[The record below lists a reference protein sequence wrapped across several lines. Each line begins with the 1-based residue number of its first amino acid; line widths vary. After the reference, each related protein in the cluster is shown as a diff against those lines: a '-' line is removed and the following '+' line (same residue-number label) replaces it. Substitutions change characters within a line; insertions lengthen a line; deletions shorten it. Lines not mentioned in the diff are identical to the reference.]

1 MPTAQQRAPYSRTHH
16 CGQLRPDHVGQTV
29 TVAGWVDSRRE
40 HGDALV
46 FIDLR
51 DREGIT
57 QLVFDLEDSSKDVVD
72 ASDKL
77 RSEDIIAVTGEVRKR
92 AGGSNPR
99 LSTGEI
105 EVVVSSLTVL
115 TKARDIPFHPN
126 DPDNL
131 PGEETRLRYR
141 FLDLRRPR
149 MQRILRT
156 RHKVAQTMRR
166 YLDEKG
172 FVEVETPNLCKSTP
186 EGARDF
192 LVPSRLQPG
201 TFYALPQ
208 SPQIFKQ
215 ILMVAGLD
223 KYFQIARCFRD
234 EDPRADRQAEFTQL
248 DIEMSFITR
257 DDIIEMMS
265 GLVSDIWKE
274 ALGVEI
280 GAIPHITYA
289 EAMEKYG
296 IDRPDL
302 RFGLELVDVS
312 DIAKTA
318 EFNVFKGAVES
329 GGIVKAIRVPG
340 GASLTRKQLDGYTE
354 HVKSQFRVG
363 GLPYSKFENGAFA
376 TGVAKFV
383 EPIKDA
389 LVAKLGLENGD
400 LVIFGADKK
409 SLVNKMLGDMR
420 IKLAK
425 DMNLVPAWGAQWK
438 FVWVVDFP
446 IVEWNEDE
454 KRWDS
459 MHHPFTAPR
468 PEDMHLLESS
478 PGEVLTNA
486 YDLVVNG
493 SEIGGGSI
501 RIHDQETQSKV
512 FALLGLT
519 EAQARVKFG
528 FLLDA
533 LRFGAP
539 PHGGIALGLDR
550 LIMHLCETDNI
561 RDVIAFPKS
570 QIGSDL
576 MSEAP
581 SEVDEKQLKEL
592 NIASTWTGEKQ

>member
-1 MPTAQQRAPYSRTHH
+1 MTTASPRAAYSRTHH
-16 CGQLRPDHVGQTV
+16 CGQLRPDHIGQTV
-29 TVAGWVDSRRE
+29 TLAGWVDSRRE

-51 DREGIT
+51 DREGVT
-57 QLVFDLEDSSKDVVD
+57 QLVFDLEDSAKDVVD
-72 ASDKL
+72 ASDRL
-77 RSEDIIAVTGEVRKR
+77 RSEDIIAVTGTVRKR
-92 AGGSNPR
+92 AGGANPR

-149 MQRILRT
+149 MQKILRT
-156 RHKVAQTMRR
+156 RHTVAQTMRR
-166 YLDEKG
+166 YLDEQG

-201 TFYALPQ
+201 CFYALPQ

-257 DDIIEMMS
+257 NDIIGMIT
-265 GLVSDIWKE
+265 GLVTRIWKE
-274 ALGVEI
+274 TLGVDI
-280 GAIPHITYA
+280 GTIPHMTYA

-312 DIAKTA
+312 SIAKTA
-318 EFNVFKGAVES
+318 DFNVFRNAVES

-340 GASLTRKQLDGYTE
+340 GATLTRKQLDGYTE

-363 GLPYSKFENGAFA
+363 GLPYAKFEKGAFA
-376 TGVAKFV
+376 TGVAKFL
-383 EPIKDA
+383 EPIKGA
-389 LVAKLGLENGD
+389 LVDALGLEDGD
-400 LVIFGADKK
+400 LVVFGADRK

-420 IKLAK
+420 LKLAK
-425 DMNLVPAWGAQWK
+425 DMGLVPAWGAQWK

-468 PEDMHLLESS
+468 PEDMGLLESS

-512 FALLGLT
+512 FSLLGLT

-550 LIMHLCETDNI
+550 LVMHLCDTDNI
-561 RDVIAFPKS
+561 RDVIAFPKT

-576 MSEAP
+576 MSDAP

-592 NIASTWTGEKQ
+592 HIASTWTGEKQ

>member
-1 MPTAQQRAPYSRTHH
+1 
-16 CGQLRPDHVGQTV
+16 
-29 TVAGWVDSRRE
+29 
-40 HGDALV
+40 
-46 FIDLR
+46 
-51 DREGIT
+51 
-57 QLVFDLEDSSKDVVD
+57 
-72 ASDKL
+72 
-77 RSEDIIAVTGEVRKR
+77 
-92 AGGSNPR
+92 
-99 LSTGEI
+99 
-105 EVVVSSLTVL
+105 
-115 TKARDIPFHPN
+115 
-126 DPDNL
+126 
-131 PGEETRLRYR
+131 
-141 FLDLRRPR
+141 
-149 MQRILRT
+149 
-156 RHKVAQTMRR
+156 
-166 YLDEKG
+166 
-172 FVEVETPNLCKSTP
+172 
-186 EGARDF
+186 
-192 LVPSRLQPG
+192 
-201 TFYALPQ
+201 
-208 SPQIFKQ
+208 
-215 ILMVAGLD
+215 
-223 KYFQIARCFRD
+223 
-234 EDPRADRQAEFTQL
+234 
-248 DIEMSFITR
+248 
-257 DDIIEMMS
+257 
-265 GLVSDIWKE
+265 
-274 ALGVEI
+274 
-280 GAIPHITYA
+280 
-289 EAMEKYG
+289 
-296 IDRPDL
+296 
-302 RFGLELVDVS
+302 VDVS

-420 IKLAK
+420 LKLAK
-425 DMNLVPAWGAQWK
+425 DMNLLPAWGAQWK

-459 MHHPFTAPR
+459 MHHPFTTPR

>member
-1 MPTAQQRAPYSRTHH
+1 MTTTAPGVPYSRTHH
-16 CGQLRPDHVGQTV
+16 CGQLRPDHIGQTV
-29 TVAGWVDSRRE
+29 TLAGWVDSRRE

-51 DREGIT
+51 DREGLT

-72 ASDKL
+72 GADKL
-77 RSEDIIAVTGEVRKR
+77 RSEDIIAVTGVVRKR
-92 AGGSNPR
+92 AGGANPR

-105 EVVVSSLTVL
+105 EIVVSKLTVL

-131 PGEETRLRYR
+131 PGEEIRLRYR

-149 MQRILRT
+149 MQKILRT
-156 RHKVAQTMRR
+156 RHTVAQTMRR
-166 YLDEKG
+166 FLDEKG

-201 TFYALPQ
+201 SFYALPQ

-215 ILMVAGLD
+215 ILMIGGLD

-234 EDPRADRQAEFTQL
+234 EDPRADRQAEFSQL

-257 DDIIEMMS
+257 DDIIGLIS
-265 GLVSDIWKE
+265 GLVAGIWKNT
-274 ALGVEI
+274 LGVDI
-280 GAIPHITYA
+280 GQIPHMTYA
-289 EAMEKYG
+289 EAMDRFG

-302 RFGLELVDVS
+302 RFGLELVDVGE
-312 DIAKTA
+312 IAKTM
-318 EFNVFKGAVES
+318 EFKVFSGAVE
-329 GGIVKAIRVPG
+329 GGGVVKAIRVPG
-340 GASLTRKQLDGYTE
+340 GAALTRKQLDGYTE
-354 HVKSQFRVG
+354 YVKAQFGAG
-363 GLPYSKFENGAFA
+363 GLPYAKVENGAFA
-376 TGVAKFV
+376 TGVAKFL
-383 EPIKDA
+383 EPVKDA
-389 LVAKLGLENGD
+389 LVAKLGLKDGD

-409 SLVNKMLGDMR
+409 SLVNKMLGEMR
-420 IKLAK
+420 LRLAR
-425 DMNLVPAWGAQWK
+425 DMNLVPKWGEQWK

-446 IVEWNEDE
+446 IVEWNEGE
-454 KRWDS
+454 QRWDS

-468 PEDMHLLESS
+468 PEDLGKLESS

-501 RIHDQETQSKV
+501 RIHDQETQAKV
-512 FALLGLT
+512 FKLLGLSD
-519 EAQARVKFG
+519 EQAKMKFG

-550 LIMHLCETDNI
+550 LVMHLCDTDNI
-561 RDVIAFPKS
+561 RDVIAFPKT

-592 NIASTWTGEKQ
+592 HIASTWTGEKR

>member
-1 MPTAQQRAPYSRTHH
+1 
-16 CGQLRPDHVGQTV
+16 
-29 TVAGWVDSRRE
+29 
-40 HGDALV
+40 
-46 FIDLR
+46 
-51 DREGIT
+51 
-57 QLVFDLEDSSKDVVD
+57 
-72 ASDKL
+72 
-77 RSEDIIAVTGEVRKR
+77 
-92 AGGSNPR
+92 
-99 LSTGEI
+99 
-105 EVVVSSLTVL
+105 
-115 TKARDIPFHPN
+115 
-126 DPDNL
+126 
-131 PGEETRLRYR
+131 
-141 FLDLRRPR
+141 
-149 MQRILRT
+149 
-156 RHKVAQTMRR
+156 MRR

-257 DDIIEMMS
+257 DDIIELMT

-274 ALGVEI
+274 ALGVDI
-280 GAIPHITYA
+280 GTIPHITYA

-389 LVAKLGLENGD
+389 LIAKLGLENGD

-420 IKLAK
+420 LKLAK
-425 DMNLVPAWGAQWK
+425 DMNLLPAWGAQWK

>member
-1 MPTAQQRAPYSRTHH
+1 MTTAPSVPYSRTHH
-16 CGQLRPDHVGQTV
+16 CAQLRPDHVGTTV
-29 TVAGWVDSRRE
+29 TLAGWVDSRRE
-40 HGDALV
+40 HGDGLV

-77 RSEDIIAVTGEVRKR
+77 RSEDIIAVTGVVRKR

-99 LSTGEI
+99 HATGEI
-105 EVVVSSLTVL
+105 EVMVTSLTVL
-115 TKARDIPFHPN
+115 TKSRDLPFHPT

-131 PGEETRLRYR
+131 PGEEIRLRYR
-141 FLDLRRPR
+141 YIDLRRPP
-149 MQRILRT
+149 MQRILRA
-156 RHKVAQTMRR
+156 RHRVTQTMRR
-166 YLDEKG
+166 FLDEKG

-201 TFYALPQ
+201 SFYALPQ

-215 ILMVAGLD
+215 ILMIAGLD

-234 EDPRADRQAEFTQL
+234 EDPRADRQAEFSQL

-257 DDIIEMMS
+257 DDIIDLIS
-265 GLVSDIWKE
+265 GLVTRIWKE
-274 ALGVEI
+274 VLGVDI
-280 GAIPHITYA
+280 GAIPHMTYA

-312 DIAKTA
+312 EIAMTA
-318 EFNVFKGAVES
+318 EFNVFKSAVES
-329 GGIVKAIRVPG
+329 GGAVKAIRVPG

-376 TGVAKFV
+376 TGVAKFL

-400 LVIFGADKK
+400 LVVFGADKK
-409 SLVNKMLGDMR
+409 SLVNKMLGDIR
-420 IKLAK
+420 LKLAK
-425 DMNLVPAWGAQWK
+425 DMGLVPEWGAKWK
-438 FVWVVDFP
+438 FVWIVDFP

-454 KRWDS
+454 NRWDS

-468 PEDMHLLESS
+468 PEDVHLLESS

-501 RIHDQETQSKV
+501 RIFDQETQSKV
-512 FALLGLT
+512 FSLLGLT

-533 LRFGAP
+533 LRAGAP

-550 LIMHLCETDNI
+550 LVMHLCNTENI
-561 RDVIAFPKS
+561 RDVIAFPKT

-592 NIASTWTGEKQ
+592 HVASTWVEPAV